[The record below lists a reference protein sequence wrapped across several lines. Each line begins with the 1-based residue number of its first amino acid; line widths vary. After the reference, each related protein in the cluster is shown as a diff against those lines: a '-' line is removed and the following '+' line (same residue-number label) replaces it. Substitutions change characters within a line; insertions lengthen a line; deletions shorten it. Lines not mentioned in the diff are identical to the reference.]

1 MVSHIEML
9 SVAEIEAHV
18 HVHVCRYWT
27 TEIVKHLEVTM
38 AAEEEKQLALKD
50 TMRTIFHSFTEQWV
64 M

>member
-1 MVSHIEML
+1 ML
-9 SVAEIEAHV
+9 SVAEIEACV
-18 HVHVCRYWT
+18 RVCRYWT

-38 AAEEEKQLALKD
+38 AAEEDKQLALKD